1 MTDNDNKK
9 LMEVIMK
16 QNELITLQKENIQ
29 TLEDLQHYFQKA
41 LRSRHET
48 IQALRIKIKLQDER
62 IEELQTNVKFRVGQ
76 ITHLNTTIATIQERT
91 CRTSDETTA
100 TTT

>member
-1 MTDNDNKK
+1 MTDEDNKK
-9 LMEVIMK
+9 LVDLIMK

-62 IEELQTNVKFRVGQ
+62 IELLSTPIDG
-76 ITHLNTTIATIQERT
+76 
-91 CRTSDETTA
+91 
-100 TTT
+100 